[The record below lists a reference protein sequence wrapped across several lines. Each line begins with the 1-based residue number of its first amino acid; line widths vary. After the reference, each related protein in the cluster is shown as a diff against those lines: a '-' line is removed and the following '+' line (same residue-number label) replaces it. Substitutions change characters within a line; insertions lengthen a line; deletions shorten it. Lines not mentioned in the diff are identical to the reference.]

1 MSDFDNIQ
9 IQMRISTLSHDG
21 GPTDRETES
30 QCAVTKNSNCPPLL
44 MDGAGD
50 IDASV
55 YRVDVPLRT
64 SHIAHLN
71 ASAEFL

>member
-30 QCAVTKNSNCPPLL
+30 QCAVTSNCPPLL
-44 MDGAGD
+44 MDGAG
-50 IDASV
+50 V